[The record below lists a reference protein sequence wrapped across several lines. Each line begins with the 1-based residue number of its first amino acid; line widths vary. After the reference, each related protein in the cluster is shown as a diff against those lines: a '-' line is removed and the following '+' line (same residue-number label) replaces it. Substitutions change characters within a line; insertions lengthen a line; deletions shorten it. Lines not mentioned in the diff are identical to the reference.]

1 MRWIDIVRIS
11 VRMLKT
17 NGLRSMLT
25 VLGIG
30 VAISLIV
37 LLIGLGSGLQ
47 NITIGSIVESKTL
60 LSMDIVPPPQGTAPF
75 TLDSVE
81 QVKKINGIK
90 DASPVIVTTG
100 ELRLEEKLASVAIE
114 AANPSYLEMQ
124 GVPVKNGEGYKEGEA
139 AILVSPAVL
148 GLLDLNEDAV
158 LGSVAKLTYTNPN
171 NESESKTIEK
181 VSVVGISDTTTA
193 TIFVPFSLLSDNG
206 SAKMTSIK
214 AVATDRESLV
224 TARDAL
230 VSQGYLV
237 ETLLDTLD
245 QARSVFRWVTIGL
258 TIFGTIALVVAAIG
272 MFNTLTISLLERTR
286 EIGIMKAVGV
296 DDATVKKLFLSE
308 AGLIGF
314 MGGITGITIGLI
326 IATIIG
332 AVFNQISLNLGGI
345 KLDIFQYPAGFLPSM
360 VAYPM
365 LLAVVTGLYPA
376 VRAAKINPL
385 KALRYE

>member
-17 NGLRSMLT
+17 NGLRSLLT

-60 LSMDIVPPPQGTAPF
+60 VSMDIVPPPQGTAPF
-75 TLDSVE
+75 TAETVE
-81 QVKKINGIK
+81 TVKKVAGIK
-90 DASPVIVTTG
+90 DVSPVIITTG
-100 ELRLEEKLASVAIE
+100 ELRLESKLSSVAIE
-114 AANPSYLEMQ
+114 AANPSYLTMQ
-124 GVPVKNGEGYKEGEA
+124 GIPVTNGEAFKEGEA
-139 AILVSPAVL
+139 SVIVSPQVL
-148 GLLDLNEDAV
+148 ALLDLNEDAV
-158 LGSVAKLTYTNPN
+158 LGAIGKLTYTNPN
-171 NESESKTIEK
+171 NESESKTIDK
-181 VSVVGISDTTTA
+181 VAVVGVTDTTTA
-193 TIFVPFSLLSDNG
+193 TIYVPFSLLSDNG
-206 SAKMTSIK
+206 NAKMTSIK
-214 AVATDRESLV
+214 AVANDRESLV
-224 TARDAL
+224 AARDAL
-230 VSQGYLV
+230 IAQGFLV

-258 TIFGTIALVVAAIG
+258 TIFGTIALIVAAIG

-286 EIGIMKAVGV
+286 EIGIMKAIGV
-296 DDATVKKLFLSE
+296 DDTTVKKLFLAE

-314 MGGITGITIGLI
+314 LGGLAGISLGVMVAALIGTI
-326 IATIIG
+326 
-332 AVFNQISLNLGGI
+332 FNQISVNLGGI

-360 VAYPM
+360 IAYPI

>member
-17 NGLRSMLT
+17 NGLRSLLT

-60 LSMDIVPPPQGTAPF
+60 VSMDIVPPPQGTAPF
-75 TLDSVE
+75 TAETVE
-81 QVKKINGIK
+81 AIKKVAGVK
-90 DASPVIVTTG
+90 DVSPVIITTG
-100 ELRLEEKLASVAIE
+100 ELRLESKLSSVAIE
-114 AANPSYLEMQ
+114 AANPSYLAMQ
-124 GVPVKNGEGYKEGEA
+124 GIPVTNGEVFKEGEA
-139 AILVSPAVL
+139 AVLVSPQVL
-148 GLLDLNEDAV
+148 ALLDLNEDAV
-158 LGSVAKLTYTNPN
+158 LGAIGKLTYTNPN
-171 NESESKTIEK
+171 NESESRTIEK
-181 VSVVGISDTTTA
+181 VAVVGVTDTTTA
-193 TIFVPFSLLSDNG
+193 TIYVPFSLLADNG
-206 SAKMTSIK
+206 QAKMTSIK
-214 AVATDRESLV
+214 AVANDRESLV
-224 TARDAL
+224 LARDTLIA
-230 VSQGYLV
+230 QGFLV

-258 TIFGTIALVVAAIG
+258 TIFGTIALIVAAIG

-286 EIGIMKAVGV
+286 EIGIMKAIGV
-296 DDATVKKLFLSE
+296 DDGTVKKLFLAE

-314 MGGITGITIGLI
+314 LGGLAGISLGVIT
-326 IATIIG
+326 AAIIG
-332 AVFNQISLNLGGI
+332 TIFNQISVNLGGI

-360 VAYPM
+360 IAYPI